1 MILGIILFAAI
12 IGGAVYGI
20 VIMVRSVK
28 NDLQK

>member
-12 IGGAVYGI
+12 TGGAVYGI